1 MPHIKFSRY
10 THMIYHIIDL
20 ITSNISSI
28 RRQKEPIINV
38 LAPVQYIIIYLYYL
52 YVFILFGD
60 ISRQMLLT

>member
-1 MPHIKFSRY
+1 
-10 THMIYHIIDL
+10 MIYHIIDL